1 MREGCIELK
10 GAPVAQKILQEVAE
24 YAQGFPLRL
33 DILLVGG
40 HEPSRIYVSHK
51 LRQAEKV
58 GMHAVL
64 HHLPEDTSTEA
75 LIEHIQALN
84 ADPSVTA
91 MIVQLP
97 LPAHIDETRVLEA
110 IDPAKDADALHAYN
124 LGRLA
129 QGRADWAPA
138 TPWGIVELLLHY
150 GLSPSGK
157 RVVIVG
163 RGRLVGTPLMLLL
176 SRPAHYGNAT
186 VTLCHTQTRDLWAH
200 TREAD
205 IVVVAVGKPQW
216 FPPQAVQPGAM
227 VIDVGI
233 HREGGRLVGD
243 VQPEVAQVAGALTPV
258 PGGVGP
264 LTVACLLQN
273 VCRIH
278 RARSRAQ

>member
-1 MREGCIELK
+1 MREGFIWLK

-24 YAQGFPLRL
+24 YARVHPLRL

-58 GMHAVL
+58 GIRAVL
-64 HHLPEDTSTEA
+64 HHLGEDTSTEA
-75 LIEHIQALN
+75 LVAHIQQLN
-84 ADPSVTA
+84 ADPAVTA

-129 QGRADWAPA
+129 QGRAEWAPA

-150 GLSPSGK
+150 GFSPAGK
-157 RVVIVG
+157 HIAIVG
-163 RGRLVGTPLMLLL
+163 RGRLVGTPLTLLL

-186 VTLCHTQTRDLWAH
+186 VTLCHTQTQDLFAH

-216 FPPQAVQPGAM
+216 FPPQAVRPGAV

-233 HREGGRLVGD
+233 HREGGHLVGD
-243 VQPEVAQVAGALTPV
+243 VQPEVAQMARALTPV

>member
-1 MREGCIELK
+1 MREGFIELK
-10 GAPVAQKILQEVAE
+10 GAPVAQKILQEVAA
-24 YAQGFPLRL
+24 YAQEHPLRL

-58 GMHAVL
+58 GIHTVL

-75 LIEHIQALN
+75 LIERIQALN

-129 QGRADWAPA
+129 QGRAEWAPA

-157 RVVIVG
+157 RVAIVG

-176 SRPAHYGNAT
+176 SRPAQYGNAT
-186 VTLCHTQTRDLWAH
+186 VTLCHTQTRDLFAH

-216 FPPQAVQPGAM
+216 FPSQAVRPGAI

-233 HREGGRLVGD
+233 HREGGHLVGD
-243 VQPEVAQVAGALTPV
+243 VQPEVMQVAGALTPV